1 MSDSDNSGSS
11 DVELRLAAVRG
22 RIDSIDRK
30 IQALLAER
38 GQAALDVAEIKKG
51 MSPGEA
57 VNFYRPEREA
67 QILRDVAKRNEG
79 PLADTSVQRIFR
91 EIISAS
97 LALEGPMKVA
107 YLGPEGTYSHAAAER
122 HFGHAVTTM
131 PEAGISEIFQ
141 AVEADRVRFGIVPVE
156 NSTEG
161 TINHTLDR
169 LMESPLRV
177 CGEVRLRIQHQL
189 LSQETSLDAVQAV
202 HAHPQALAQCRNWL
216 DAHLPG
222 IKRISESSNAVAAQL
237 ASSTSGIAAIA
248 GEQAGVRYQLQ
259 TLEAGIEDEKT
270 NTTRF
275 LVIGRQ
281 HIPPSGEDS
290 TSLLVSA
297 PHKPGGLRRLLQP
310 LEDAGVSMTRIE
322 SRPGRTGLWEY
333 VFFIDVAG
341 HELDD
346 TLKPVLEQLR
356 DEAPLLRVLG
366 SYPSALVET
375 NTEV

>member
-1 MSDSDNSGSS
+1 MSDDANNDSN

-22 RIDSIDRK
+22 RIDRVDRK

-51 MSPGEA
+51 MNPGEP
-57 VNFYRPEREA
+57 VSFYRPEREA

-97 LALEGPMKVA
+97 LALEEPMKVA
-107 YLGPEGTYSHAAAER
+107 YLGPEGTYSHAATER
-122 HFGHAVTTM
+122 HFGHAVTTL
-131 PEAGISEIFQ
+131 PEKGISEIFQ
-141 AVEADRVRFGIVPVE
+141 TVEAGCARFGVVPVE

-169 LMESPLRV
+169 LMESPLRI

-189 LSQETSLDAVQAV
+189 LSQETSLDKVRAV
-202 HAHPQALAQCRNWL
+202 HAHPQSLAQCRNWL

-222 IKRISESSNAVAAQL
+222 IQRISESSNAAAARL
-237 ASSTSGIAAIA
+237 ATNTPGIAAIA
-248 GEQAGVRYQLQ
+248 GEQAAERYQLQ
-259 TLEAGIEDEKT
+259 TLVAGIEDEKT

-275 LVIGRQ
+275 LVIGKQ

-341 HELDD
+341 HELDS
-346 TLKPVLEQLR
+346 TLKPVLEQLS

-366 SYPSALVET
+366 SYPSALVES
-375 NTEV
+375 NEMV